1 MRWLLVALVL
11 ASSCSD
17 GVDRSIAQ
25 VTGPRILAV
34 RAEPP
39 ESAPGATVTYTALV
53 ATPGGPA
60 VADDLVWTFCT
71 TAPTRAE
78 AGPVSPT
85 CIASS
90 GAPDAIG
97 MTATLKTPADA
108 CRRFGPLGMPALNA
122 AAVSQPLLP
131 DATGGYY
138 QPLRLAWQASLALAL
153 ERLTCDPTGVSLDL
167 AQAYRTA
174 RKANENPQLLGLT
187 ATIAGQPAIAS
198 IAPSS
203 SVDLLAS
210 WSADAAETYVT
221 VDAEQAVL
229 VTRTENLWVGWFAN
243 DGVIEHDVTKA
254 EGTSATNRW
263 RAPAETG
270 TYDVWTVLHDDRGGT
285 DFLQTTFSVN

>member
-1 MRWLLVALVL
+1 MRWLLVALAL

-39 ESAPGATVTYTALV
+39 ESAPGATVTYAALV
-53 ATPGGPA
+53 ATPDGPA
-60 VADDLVWTFCT
+60 VADDLAWTFCT

-78 AGPVSPT
+78 AGPVNPT
-85 CIASS
+85 CIANS

-97 MTATLKTPADA
+97 MTATVKTPADA
-108 CRRFGPLGMPALNA
+108 CRRFGPLGMPATNA

-131 DATGGYY
+131 DASGGYY

-174 RKANENPQLLGLT
+174 RRANANPRLWGLT
-187 ATIAGQPAIAS
+187 ATIAGQPATGS
-198 IAPSS
+198 IAPSA

-210 WSADAAETYVT
+210 WSADAAETYIT
-221 VDAEQAVL
+221 VDAEQAL
-229 VTRTENLWVGWFAN
+229 LLTHTETLWVAWFAN
-243 DGVIEHDVTKA
+243 DGAIEHDVTKG
-254 EGTSATNRW
+254 EGTSAGNRW
-263 RAPAETG
+263 QAPTTMG
-270 TYDVWTVLHDDRGGT
+270 TYYVWAVLHDDRGGT
-285 DFLQTTFSVN
+285 DFLQTTFSVD